1 MHAVK
6 DRSVVYKKAYDSD
19 ADIPDEE
26 IVKGLMKLA
35 AAVFASEDEP
45 DA

>member
-1 MHAVK
+1 MYAAK
-6 DRSVVYKKAYDSD
+6 DKSVVYQKDYDSD
-19 ADIPDEE
+19 ADIPDEV

-45 DA
+45 DV